1 MLSISNLLENVR
13 SITIGVSQTTGTGN
27 FSVIDDTL
35 PGFVAPNDTNNGVPD
50 GAVIPYHR
58 YYKDL
63 STSGFEA
70 GTATYHAASGELR
83 DKSVEFSSGTGG
95 DTAITWTADDSL
107 VVFSVPRN
115 ITLMACRIHT
125 QLGPYSPILFTYTGR
140 SNALITPGEN
150 ADTKDFSP
158 WLKHWSNDQ
167 LSGEYDPA
175 NNAWRSI
182 DMTTMKG
189 SQLNTDGTG
198 VAGNE
203 LPYSGVPLKAWT
215 GGNLKYYQDS
225 APSATAAGEGW
236 ADTDSDDGN
245 GQRITY
251 KSTAAGT
258 GNWVVT
264 PDSEWIP
271 NANMFYQTAGYVS
284 LLLGRKGR
292 IVSSCRIQAID
303 SAAGWLYDPT
313 QTDGVAKTLKTQ
325 LDLAVAA
332 DSDLVA
338 AGVTYPHFH
347 MHSGMSGGFGTT
359 WDTSEYALI
368 MDDVIKAF
376 YDEDRWDICKKE
388 FTRMLLLDGV
398 PYNEEANPNFRGH
411 EVAAELNR
419 QHVTLIPTHGL
430 ETFYDTY
437 DTIHYNNQG
446 ANRMAQRMI
455 DSICQGNT
463 GSSSGGSG
471 GSAVYTGR
479 TTAAFATSV
488 GADSDSAPSSNQ
500 SHLNVAQT
508 HFYFH
513 KTQNDNDFQYT
524 WLRQLKAAPSSKSP
538 IVLTGF
544 LGAAFT
550 LDVNGPIEDRDT
562 YYALPVTNINITTAT
577 GTAAIIFT
585 NADTSPVWWYGGY
598 GKGELQSRPTLPFAV
613 PVLIDGEGVDAVGY
627 GSTPVIS
634 DNLGKLERLTGL
646 PQVLSPPP
654 KQVIGAG
661 NEDVFTIL
669 NSGFTVTDQ
678 IMQLELDVIGYD
690 EADATSTGSEKIV
703 QLWRYTGSVYE
714 SVSTIERIEYEAG
727 LPVVTFVYGSD
738 FFGSKLL
745 HCRAAGIAGKTW
757 NLNMVLKITVLRQ
770 GT

>member
-27 FSVIDDTL
+27 FSVTDDTL
-35 PGFVAPNDTNNGVPD
+35 PGFVAPDDTNNGVPD
-50 GAVIPYHR
+50 GAVVPYHR

-70 GTATYHAASGELR
+70 GVATYHAASGELR

-95 DTAITWTADDSL
+95 DAAITWTAADSL

-115 ITLMACRIHT
+115 ITLMACRVHT

-140 SNALITPGEN
+140 SNAATTPGEN
-150 ADTKDFSP
+150 ADAVDFSP

-203 LPYSGVPLKAWT
+203 LPYSGVPLRAWN

-225 APSATAAGEGW
+225 APSATAAGEAW
-236 ADTDSDDGN
+236 VDTDSDDGS
-245 GQRITY
+245 GQRIVY

-258 GNWVVT
+258 GNWVVI
-264 PDSEWIP
+264 PDSEWTP

-284 LLLGRKGR
+284 MLLGRKGR
-292 IVSSCRIQAID
+292 IVSSVKVLALD
-303 SAAGWLYDPT
+303 GAAGWLYDPT

-325 LDLAVAA
+325 LDLAVA
-332 DSDLVA
+332 DDPDLVA

-347 MHSGMSGGFGTT
+347 MHSGMTGGFGTT
-359 WDTSEYALI
+359 WDTSEFALI

-398 PYNEEANPNFRGH
+398 PRNEDTNPNFRGH

-430 ETFYDTY
+430 ETYYDTW

-446 ANRMAQRMI
+446 ANRLAQRMV

-471 GSAVYTGR
+471 GSAVYTGKS
-479 TTAAFATSV
+479 TTGFVSTSI
-488 GADSDSAPSSNQ
+488 ADSDSAPAADKI
-500 SHLNVAQT
+500 HFNVAQT
-508 HFYFH
+508 YVYFG
-513 KTQNDNDFQYT
+513 KTQDQGDSDTQYT
-524 WLRQLKAAPSSKSP
+524 WLRHLKASPSGRAAIK
-538 IVLTGF
+538 IVGLFVGNWS
-544 LGAAFT
+544 A
-550 LDVNGPIEDRDT
+550 DVDGPIEDRDT
-562 YYALPVTNINITTAT
+562 YWALPVTNASVTVAT
-577 GTAAIIFT
+577 GVVGVNFT
-585 NADTSPVWWYGGY
+585 NADSPAWWYGGY
-598 GKGELQSRPTLPFAV
+598 GYAELQSRPTLPFAV
-613 PVLIDGEGVDAVGY
+613 PVLLEEQSKDSIVLGCSVVAAD
-627 GSTPVIS
+627 S
-634 DNLGKLERLTGL
+634 LGKLERLKL
-646 PQVLSPPP
+646 PNLLTPPP
-654 KQVIGAG
+654 KQVIGSG
-661 NEDVFTIL
+661 NVNIYSL
-669 NSGFTVTDQ
+669 NSTDWEVTDTL
-678 IMQLELDVIGYD
+678 IQLDLDLVGYD
-690 EADATSTGSEKIV
+690 DADTTSTGSQKLV
-703 QLWRYTGSVYE
+703 QLFRYTGTAWAAASSISYTTYE
-714 SVSTIERIEYEAG
+714 TG
-727 LPVVTFVYGSD
+727 LPVVTFVPAPGL
-738 FFGSKLL
+738 FGEKYI
-745 HCRAAGIAGKTW
+745 HARAAGIAGKTW
-757 NLNMVLKITVLRQ
+757 NMNMVLNITVLRQ

>member
-1 MLSISNLLENVR
+1 MLDITNLLENVR

-35 PGFVAPNDTNNGVPD
+35 PGFVAPNDTNNGVSD

-63 STSGFEA
+63 STAGFEA

-83 DKSVEFSSGTGG
+83 DKSVEFSSGAGG

-115 ITLMACRIHT
+115 VTLMACRVHT

-140 SNALITPGEN
+140 SNAGITPGEN
-150 ADTKDFSP
+150 ADAVDFSP

-189 SQLNTDGTG
+189 AQLNTNGTG
-198 VAGNE
+198 VGGNE
-203 LPYSGVPLKAWT
+203 LPYSGVPLRGWT
-215 GGNLKYYQDS
+215 GGIIDYYQDA
-225 APSATAAGEGW
+225 APSATASGEAW
-236 ADTDSDDGN
+236 VDTDSDDGN
-245 GQRITY
+245 GQRIVY

-258 GNWVVT
+258 GNWVVI
-264 PDSEWIP
+264 PDNEWIP

-284 LLLGRKGR
+284 MLLGRKGR
-292 IVSSCRIQAID
+292 IVSSVKVLALD
-303 SAAGWLYDPT
+303 GAAGWLYDPT
-313 QTDGVAKTLKTQ
+313 QTNGIAKTLKTQ

-332 DSDLVA
+332 DPDLVA

-347 MHSGMSGGFGTT
+347 MHSGMSGGFDTT

-398 PYNEEANPNFRGH
+398 PRNEETNPNFRGH

-437 DTIHYNNQG
+437 DTVHYNNQG
-446 ANRMAQRMI
+446 ANRLAQRMI

-479 TTAAFATSV
+479 ATAGFGSTSV
-488 GADSDSAPSSNQ
+488 ADSDSAPANNEI
-500 SHLNVAQT
+500 HLNVAQT
-508 HFYFH
+508 YVYFS
-513 KTQNDNDFQYT
+513 KVQSTSALNLQYY
-524 WLRQLKAAPSSKSP
+524 WIRQLKAAPSSK
-538 IVLTGF
+538 
-544 LGAAFT
+544 GAIKIKAIFAANWT
-550 LDVNGPIEDRDT
+550 ADIDGPIEDRDT
-562 YYALPVTNINITTAT
+562 YFALPVTNVSVTTAT
-577 GTAAIIFT
+577 GVVSVVFENT
-585 NADTSPVWWYGGY
+585 DSPAWWYGGY
-598 GKGELQSRPTLPFAV
+598 GYDELQSRPTLPFAV
-613 PVLIDGEGVDAVGY
+613 PALLESQSKDSTAFGVSLVAVD
-627 GSTPVIS
+627 S
-634 DNLGKLERLTGL
+634 LGKLERLNL
-646 PQVLSPPP
+646 PNQLVPPP
-654 KQVIGAG
+654 KQVTNAVNTVIYAM
-661 NEDVFTIL
+661 NRPDWQ
-669 NSGFTVTDQ
+669 VTDTL
-678 IMQLELDVIGYD
+678 IQLELDVFGYD
-690 EADATSTGSEKIV
+690 DADATSTGSEKIV
-703 QLWRYTGSVYE
+703 QIWRYTGTVWAAVSSLSRTTYE
-714 SVSTIERIEYEAG
+714 TG
-727 LPVVTFVYGSD
+727 LPVVTFVYSSG
-738 FFGSKLL
+738 FFGEKYINA
-745 HCRAAGIAGKTW
+745 RAAGIAGKTW
-757 NLNMVLKITVLRQ
+757 NMNMVLNITVLRQ